1 LEVALLSNH
10 WFLPKNPDLL
20 GLLCEQ
26 AAITVD
32 GMRALVAWAAGEPT
46 AGDDV
51 RANEH
56 RADDKKRQLW
66 RELRDAFSPPIDAE
80 DLYSLSSDLDEVL
93 NASKNLVRE
102 LELMELTPDAATHEM
117 TLLLAEATQYL
128 ADAFA
133 RLGRQEGDATECADA
148 AIKSTRRVEHVY
160 RSAMSTLLEV
170 DDLREVMG
178 RREVYRRLSRIG
190 DHIHAVAERVWYAVM
205 KEG

>member
-1 LEVALLSNH
+1 MTKH

-26 AAITVD
+26 SAITVD
-32 GMRALVAWAAGEPT
+32 GMRALVAWAAGEPS

-51 RANEH
+51 RALEH

-102 LELMELTPDAATHEM
+102 FEVMELTPDTATREM
-117 TLLLAEATQYL
+117 VLLLADATQSL

-133 RLGRQEGDATECADA
+133 RLGKQEGDATECADA
-148 AIKSTRRVEHVY
+148 AIKSARRIEHVY

-170 DDLREVMG
+170 DDLREVMA
-178 RREVYRRLSRIG
+178 RREAYRRLARIG
-190 DHIHAVAERVWYAVM
+190 DHIHAVADRVWYAMM

>member
-1 LEVALLSNH
+1 VSKH

-32 GMRALVAWAAGEPT
+32 GMHALVAWAAGEPA

-51 RANEH
+51 REYEH
-56 RADDKKRQLW
+56 NADDKKRQLW
-66 RELRDAFSPPIDAE
+66 RELREAFSPPIDAE

-102 LELMELTPDAATHEM
+102 LEVMELTPDTATHEM
-117 TLLLAEATQYL
+117 TLVLAEATQHL
-128 ADAFA
+128 ADACA
-133 RLGRQEGDATECADA
+133 RLGKQEGDATECADA

-160 RSAMSTLLEV
+160 RSAMSTLLQI
-170 DDLREVMG
+170 DDLREIMG
-178 RREVYRRLSRIG
+178 RREVYRRLSRIA
-190 DHIHAVAERVWYAVM
+190 DHIRAVAERVWYAVM

>member
-1 LEVALLSNH
+1 MSNR

-20 GLLCEQ
+20 GLLREQ
-26 AAITVD
+26 ADITVD
-32 GMRALVAWAAGEPT
+32 GMHALVAWAAGDPT

-51 RANEH
+51 REYEH

-66 RELRDAFSPPIDAE
+66 LELRDAFSPPIDAE

-93 NASKNLVRE
+93 NAAKNLVRE
-102 LELMELTPDAATHEM
+102 LEVMELTPDTATREM
-117 TLLLAEATQYL
+117 TLLLAEATQDL
-128 ADAFA
+128 AVAFS
-133 RLGRQEGDATECADA
+133 RLGRQEGDATERADA
-148 AIKSTRRVEHVY
+148 AIKGARRVEHVY
-160 RSAMSTLLEV
+160 RSAMSTLLQV

-190 DHIHAVAERVWYAVM
+190 DRIHDVAERVWYAVM

>member
-1 LEVALLSNH
+1 MTKH

-20 GLLCEQ
+20 GLLGEQ
-26 AAITVD
+26 STITVD
-32 GMRALVAWAAGEPT
+32 GMHALVAWAAGEPG
-46 AGDDV
+46 AGENV
-51 RANEH
+51 RAFEH
-56 RADDKKRQLW
+56 QADDKKRELW

-102 LELMELTPDAATHEM
+102 LEVMELAPDAATHDM
-117 TLLLAEATQYL
+117 ARLLAEATESL
-128 ADAFA
+128 GAAFA
-133 RLGRQEGDATECADA
+133 RLGQAEGDATECADA

-160 RSAMSTLLEV
+160 RSAMSTLLDV

>member
-1 LEVALLSNH
+1 VSKH
-10 WFLPKNPDLL
+10 WFLPKHPDLI
-20 GLLCEQ
+20 GLLAEQ
-26 AAITVD
+26 SAITVE
-32 GMRALVAWAAGEPT
+32 GMRALVAWAAGAAG
-46 AGDDV
+46 AGDEV
-51 RANEH
+51 RTCEH

-66 RELRDAFSPPIDAE
+66 LELRDAFSPPIDAE

-102 LELMELTPDAATHEM
+102 FDVMELEPDAATHEM
-117 TLLLAEATQYL
+117 TVLLAEATQHL

-133 RLGRQEGDATECADA
+133 RLGTQEGDATECADA
-148 AIKSTRRVEHVY
+148 AVKGARRVEHVY

-178 RREVYRRLSRIG
+178 RREAYRRLARIG
-190 DHIHAVAERVWYAVM
+190 DHIHATADRVWYAVM

>member
-1 LEVALLSNH
+1 MTKH

-26 AAITVD
+26 SAITVD
-32 GMRALVAWAAGEPT
+32 GMSALVAWAAGEPT

-51 RANEH
+51 RALEH

-102 LELMELTPDAATHEM
+102 FEVMGLTPDSATREM
-117 TLLLAEATQYL
+117 VRLLADATQSLAEA
-128 ADAFA
+128 FS

-148 AIKSTRRVEHVY
+148 AIKSARRIEHVY

-178 RREVYRRLSRIG
+178 RREVYRRLARIAE
-190 DHIHAVAERVWYAVM
+190 HIHAVADRVWYAMM

>member
-1 LEVALLSNH
+1 MSKH

-20 GLLCEQ
+20 GLLAEQ
-26 AAITVD
+26 SAITVE
-32 GMRALVAWAAGEPT
+32 GMHALVAWAAGEPG
-46 AGDDV
+46 AGDEV
-51 RANEH
+51 RTAEH
-56 RADDKKRQLW
+56 RADDKKRELW

-102 LELMELTPDAATHEM
+102 FEVMELEPDTATHEM
-117 TLLLAEATQYL
+117 TVLLAEATQHL

-133 RLGRQEGDATECADA
+133 RLGTQEGDATDCADA
-148 AIKSTRRVEHVY
+148 AIKDARRVEHVY
-160 RSAMSTLLEV
+160 RSAMSTLLDV

-178 RREVYRRLSRIG
+178 RREAYRRLARIG
-190 DHIHAVAERVWYAVM
+190 DHIHAAADRVWYAVM

>member
-1 LEVALLSNH
+1 MEVALVSKH

-32 GMRALVAWAAGEPT
+32 GMHALVAWAAGEPA

-51 RANEH
+51 REYEH
-56 RADDKKRQLW
+56 HADDKKRQLW
-66 RELRDAFSPPIDAE
+66 RELREAFSPPIDAE

-102 LELMELTPDAATHEM
+102 LEVMELTPDTATHEM
-117 TLLLAEATQYL
+117 TLVLAEATQHL
-128 ADAFA
+128 ADACA
-133 RLGRQEGDATECADA
+133 RLGKQEGDATECADA

-160 RSAMSTLLEV
+160 RSAMSTLLQI
-170 DDLREVMG
+170 DDLREIMG
-178 RREVYRRLSRIG
+178 RREVYRRLSRIA
-190 DHIHAVAERVWYAVM
+190 DHIRAVAERVWYAVM

>member
-1 LEVALLSNH
+1 MSKH
-10 WFLPKNPDLL
+10 WFLPKNPDLI

-26 AAITVD
+26 SAITVD
-32 GMRALVAWAAGEPT
+32 GMRALVAWSAGERG

-51 RANEH
+51 RAYEH

-102 LELMELTPDAATHEM
+102 FDVMELAPDDATHEM
-117 TLLLAEATQYL
+117 ARLLAEATQHL

-133 RLGRQEGDATECADA
+133 RLGRQGVDATECADA
-148 AIKSTRRVEHVY
+148 AVKGVCRVEHVY

-178 RREVYRRLSRIG
+178 RREAYRRLARIG
-190 DHIHAVAERVWYAVM
+190 DHIHAAADRVWYAVM

>member
-1 LEVALLSNH
+1 VSSH

-26 AAITVD
+26 SAITVD
-32 GMRALVAWAAGEPT
+32 GMHALVAWAAGEPT

-51 RANEH
+51 REH
-56 RADDKKRQLW
+56 EHHADDKKRQLW

-80 DLYSLSSDLDEVL
+80 DLYSLSSDIDEVL
-93 NASKNLVRE
+93 NAAKNLIRE
-102 LELMELTPDAATHEM
+102 LEVMELTPDTATHEM
-117 TLLLAEATQYL
+117 TLLLAEATQHL
-128 ADAFA
+128 ADSFA
-133 RLGRQEGDATECADA
+133 RLGKQEGDATECADA

-160 RSAMSTLLEV
+160 RSAMSTLLQI

-178 RREVYRRLSRIG
+178 RREAYRRLSRIG
-190 DHIHAVAERVWYAVM
+190 DHIRAVAERVWYAVM

>member
-1 LEVALLSNH
+1 MSKH
-10 WFLPKNPDLL
+10 WFLPKNPDLI

-26 AAITVD
+26 SAITVD
-32 GMRALVAWAAGEPT
+32 GMRALVAWSAGEPG

-51 RANEH
+51 RAYEH

-102 LELMELTPDAATHEM
+102 FDVMELAPDDATHEM
-117 TLLLAEATQYL
+117 ARLLAEATQHL

-133 RLGRQEGDATECADA
+133 RLGQQGVDATDCADA
-148 AIKSTRRVEHVY
+148 AVKGVRRVEHVY

-178 RREVYRRLSRIG
+178 RREAYRRLARIG
-190 DHIHAVAERVWYAVM
+190 DHIHAAADRVWYAVM
-205 KEG
+205 KEA

>member
-1 LEVALLSNH
+1 LTKH

-20 GLLCEQ
+20 SLLCEQ
-26 AAITVD
+26 SAITVD

-51 RANEH
+51 RALEH

-102 LELMELTPDAATHEM
+102 FEVMELAPDSATREIV
-117 TLLLAEATQYL
+117 LLLADATQSL

-133 RLGRQEGDATECADA
+133 RLGKQEGDATECADA
-148 AIKSTRRVEHVY
+148 AIKSARRIEHVY

-178 RREVYRRLSRIG
+178 RRETYRRLARIA
-190 DHIHAVAERVWYAVM
+190 DHIHAVADRVWYALM

>member
-1 LEVALLSNH
+1 MSKH

-20 GLLCEQ
+20 GLLAEQ
-26 AAITVD
+26 SAITVE
-32 GMRALVAWAAGEPT
+32 GMHALVAWAAGEPG
-46 AGDDV
+46 AGDEV
-51 RANEH
+51 RTAEH
-56 RADDKKRQLW
+56 RADDKKRELW

-102 LELMELTPDAATHEM
+102 FEVMELEPDTATHEM
-117 TLLLAEATQYL
+117 TVLLAEATQHL

-133 RLGRQEGDATECADA
+133 RLGTQEGDATDCADA
-148 AIKSTRRVEHVY
+148 AIKDARRVEHVY
-160 RSAMSTLLEV
+160 RSAMSTLLDV

-178 RREVYRRLSRIG
+178 RREAYHRLARIG
-190 DHIHAVAERVWYAVM
+190 DHIHAAADRVWYAVM

>member
-1 LEVALLSNH
+1 VSKH

-32 GMRALVAWAAGEPT
+32 GMHALVAWAAGEPA

-51 RANEH
+51 REYEH
-56 RADDKKRQLW
+56 HADDKKRQLW
-66 RELRDAFSPPIDAE
+66 RELREAFSPPIDAE
-80 DLYSLSSDLDEVL
+80 DLYALSSDLDEVL

-102 LELMELTPDAATHEM
+102 LEVMELTPDTATHEM
-117 TLLLAEATQYL
+117 TLVLAEATQHL
-128 ADAFA
+128 ADACA
-133 RLGRQEGDATECADA
+133 RLGKQEGDATECADA

-160 RSAMSTLLEV
+160 RSAMSTLLQI
-170 DDLREVMG
+170 DDLREIMG
-178 RREVYRRLSRIG
+178 RREVYRRLSRIA
-190 DHIHAVAERVWYAVM
+190 DHIRAVAERVWYAVM

>member
-1 LEVALLSNH
+1 VALLSKH

-26 AAITVD
+26 SAITVD
-32 GMRALVAWAAGEPT
+32 GMHALVAWAAGEPA
-46 AGDDV
+46 AGDHV
-51 RANEH
+51 REYEH
-56 RADDKKRQLW
+56 DADDKKRQLW

-80 DLYSLSSDLDEVL
+80 DLFSLSSDLDEVL
-93 NASKNLVRE
+93 NAAKNLVRE
-102 LELMELTPDAATHEM
+102 VEVMKLTQDTATHEM
-117 TLLLAEATQYL
+117 TLLLAEATQHV

-133 RLGRQEGDATECADA
+133 RLGTQEGDATESADA

-160 RSAMSTLLEV
+160 RSAMSALLQV
-170 DDLREVMG
+170 DDLREVMA

-205 KEG
+205 KEA